1 LSVLSYT
8 YDVIVCEDKQVV
20 FGSSQLH

>member
-1 LSVLSYT
+1 LSVLSYI